1 MAEEQA
7 SPQQVALFLVKQ
19 GVSVKARCCKAGI
32 CKSLSIR
39 SCRLVCFA
47 VVCVTLTSRLLS
59 LPTPFLQ
66 GCVIE
71 DSLLMGADYYEQYE
85 ECEAF
90 TVRLRAHMCG
100 VFGRVPLCPA
110 DKGEE

>member
-1 MAEEQA
+1 MGRG
-7 SPQQVALFLVKQ
+7 LRWW
-19 GVSVKARCCKAGI
+19 VS
-32 CKSLSIR
+32 R
-39 SCRLVCFA
+39 SLVCH
-47 VVCVTLTSRLLS
+47 CLL
-59 LPTPFLQ
+59 LPCRSTVKCILCLLLQ